1 MDELALTAATI
12 AAKWAAESFVKEGA
26 KSAFAAL
33 KPVYDWVKAKL
44 TGDPPAA
51 AALNDLTGQQDKP
64 EAVTE
69 IARAISAQLASDGA
83 AKEELGRLVA
93 KARQDGVAGAFV
105 VQVMEGAKVGK
116 IVSIGTIVGDVNF

>member
-44 TGDPPAA
+44 TLDPPAA
-51 AALNDLTGQQDKP
+51 AALEDLSVQQGKP

-69 IARAISAQLASDGA
+69 IARAISAQLTSDGGVREELERLIAGAREDGA
-83 AKEELGRLVA
+83 AG
-93 KARQDGVAGAFV
+93 GFV
-105 VQVMEGAKVGK
+105 VHVMEGAKVGK
-116 IVSIGTIVGDVNF
+116 IVSIGTVIGDVNF

>member
-12 AAKWAAESFVKEGA
+12 AAKWAAESFVKEGT

-44 TGDPPAA
+44 TRDAPAA
-51 AALNDLTGQQDKP
+51 AALDDLAVQQGKP

-69 IARAISAQLASDGA
+69 VARAISAQLASDGA
-83 AKEELGRLVA
+83 AKEELGRLII
-93 KARQDGVAGAFV
+93 KAREDGAAGGFV

-116 IVSIGTIVGDVNF
+116 IVSIGTVIGDVSF